1 MFVLFEED
9 GGFKVGT
16 LFSESETSIQVEMP
30 TGKRSKVKRNA
41 VLLEFSQPARDQL
54 LPAAKAT
61 ADELDSKFLWEC
73 APADEFDFQDFAR
86 EVFSEKP
93 SATEIAGLLLALHQ
107 APMYFY
113 RKGRG
118 RFRRAPE
125 DALQAALA
133 GAERKRLAAQAQQAL
148 HETMVAGEIPEEIR
162 GQALQLLTRPDKQ
175 SIAFKALESASSSL
189 QTTPARLLL
198 DRGAL
203 PSAYSLHYARFLQ
216 QCFPQG
222 TGFSATEDAVKAV
235 ILSAEK
241 QQLSLAPGVAYS
253 IDDATTDEI
262 DDAFS
267 LEPLPESG
275 WRVGVHIAAP
285 GTAIEPGSPVGLMAR
300 DRASTVY
307 FPGDKITMLPQ
318 PLIKAFSLDEGYAR
332 PTLSLYI
339 DFNAQG
345 ERIASQ
351 SRLERIHIEKNIRLG
366 PWESELDQPFEA
378 ISPDRLPWSGIKPLL
393 FLAKQLRAQRE
404 LARGKPEASGR
415 LDFNFYVDWNS
426 ENPSAKRD
434 GDGSPRITTRQRG
447 SPVDI
452 LVSEFMILANTAW
465 GDTLALARLPGIYRV
480 QTMGRV
486 RMQTQPGPHQGLG
499 VNNYAWSTS
508 PLRRYSDLVNQW
520 QILSVLGQRLAAFRG
535 NDAELFSA
543 VTQFDTLYNQYG
555 DFQDTLER
563 YWSLRWIGVQYG
575 IGHAESWSAIDRGV
589 RIREKAVAL
598 REGAFRLRSA
608 PCILR
613 CADAP
618 ELTPGVEVE
627 VELLASDALDLR
639 LQARFVSVIST
650 TPVQEEDLL
659 ESDHLGQQ
667 YAVLGD
673 PIAHSKS
680 PWIHAQFAAQT
691 GQQMHYSALQVSAEN
706 LPAEIERLAAE
717 GYGGVNLTV
726 PLKEHA
732 FVMAQS
738 RDWEISNRAMRA
750 AAINTLRFDEGGL
763 VVADNTDG
771 HGLVRDIERLLGG
784 EGSISGQRILL
795 IGAGGAAQGV
805 IGALREAGAEHI
817 RVANRSLEKAQSVA
831 QRWAQFDGT
840 SVQWLSVIP
849 FEMLNSPDTTD
860 ADDPRMIDDIL
871 INATSASLTGIG
883 IAIHPTRFS
892 RARLVIDMMYGA
904 QPTPLMEQA
913 IAGGAPLVAD
923 GLGMLIEQAAEA
935 FMVWRGIRPETASVL
950 AQCRLELS
958 SSLTPSPSP

>member
-1 MFVLFEED
+1 
-9 GGFKVGT
+9 
-16 LFSESETSIQVEMP
+16 
-30 TGKRSKVKRNA
+30 
-41 VLLEFSQPARDQL
+41 
-54 LPAAKAT
+54 
-61 ADELDSKFLWEC
+61 
-73 APADEFDFQDFAR
+73 
-86 EVFSEKP
+86 
-93 SATEIAGLLLALHQ
+93 
-107 APMYFY
+107 
-113 RKGRG
+113 
-118 RFRRAPE
+118 
-125 DALQAALA
+125 
-133 GAERKRLAAQAQQAL
+133 
-148 HETMVAGEIPEEIR
+148 
-162 GQALQLLTRPDKQ
+162 
-175 SIAFKALESASSSL
+175 
-189 QTTPARLLL
+189 
-198 DRGAL
+198 
-203 PSAYSLHYARFLQ
+203 
-216 QCFPQG
+216 
-222 TGFSATEDAVKAV
+222 
-235 ILSAEK
+235 
-241 QQLSLAPGVAYS
+241 
-253 IDDATTDEI
+253 
-262 DDAFS
+262 
-267 LEPLPESG
+267 
-275 WRVGVHIAAP
+275 
-285 GTAIEPGSPVGLMAR
+285 
-300 DRASTVY
+300 
-307 FPGDKITMLPQ
+307 
-318 PLIKAFSLDEGYAR
+318 
-332 PTLSLYI
+332 
-339 DFNAQG
+339 
-345 ERIASQ
+345 
-351 SRLERIHIEKNIRLG
+351 
-366 PWESELDQPFEA
+366 
-378 ISPDRLPWSGIKPLL
+378 
-393 FLAKQLRAQRE
+393 
-404 LARGKPEASGR
+404 
-415 LDFNFYVDWNS
+415 
-426 ENPSAKRD
+426 
-434 GDGSPRITTRQRG
+434 
-447 SPVDI
+447 
-452 LVSEFMILANTAW
+452 
-465 GDTLALARLPGIYRV
+465 
-480 QTMGRV
+480 
-486 RMQTQPGPHQGLG
+486 
-499 VNNYAWSTS
+499 
-508 PLRRYSDLVNQW
+508 
-520 QILSVLGQRLAAFRG
+520 
-535 NDAELFSA
+535 
-543 VTQFDTLYNQYG
+543 
-555 DFQDTLER
+555 
-563 YWSLRWIGVQYG
+563 
-575 IGHAESWSAIDRGV
+575 
-589 RIREKAVAL
+589 VAL

-840 SVQWLSVIP
+840 SAQWLSVIP

-860 ADDPRMIDDIL
+860 DDDPRTIDDIL

-913 IAGGAPLVAD
+913 IVGGAPLVAD

-958 SSLTPSPSP
+958 SPPTPRPSP